1 MSIILLFSMGFMA
14 CKKESTTQ
22 VKTTQEKLLGKWNFV
37 STISNH
43 FYSGFPHIV
52 TTAGAAGDYADFR
65 NDGKV
70 YSYIIGSYDT
80 AAYGIVNESKIWIV
94 DASNTFDLKIFTDTD
109 LQMYQKA
116 IVNATDYDEATVNL
130 KR

>member
-52 TTAGAAGDYADFR
+52 TTAGAAGDMQISEMTERFILTLLAR
-65 NDGKV
+65 M
-70 YSYIIGSYDT
+70 ILQLT
-80 AAYGIVNESKIWIV
+80 A
-94 DASNTFDLKIFTDTD
+94 
-109 LQMYQKA
+109 
-116 IVNATDYDEATVNL
+116 
-130 KR
+130 